1 MHWWN
6 KSHSRNSKTKSKRS
20 LQEILRS
27 RKDSPKA
34 AAAAVSDAAD
44 AAAVGSF
51 SSSPKLTRARK
62 LRHISDDE
70 LIIGGAARP
79 SLDRASDSGFPV
91 DWQWQWQSPCPS
103 PPPSALVTRTA
114 SNLAAQ
120 PLPLPHDPPP
130 ASSRIETPGS
140 MSPRAH
146 CHYDMPPPL
155 PLPLPKQVLSRT
167 ESEDVDG
174 SCWGDVLDSASSD
187 SLLESLEGSPRSGFT
202 LNHRQPDREVDG
214 KAVPLTAVKATH
226 FTAHRPSY
234 IEMNHKSPEQTSA
247 QSVGF
252 DLGNKSK
259 SIKELKDD
267 RRNGGY
273 FRLSGVA
280 KSAPASAFSSPALSP
295 RRLSSG
301 DVLPLKNFKAGHRQE
316 LGTSSSVPSLAQNLM
331 AEMIA
336 QRSSDKSLISPDP
349 SPLQSPKIRSPGQR
363 SRIHTGAVS
372 PLHSRLAS
380 DFSRGWHDDNVHPL
394 PLPPSSASSF
404 GPPPLSP
411 SSPSAVVQRSPG
423 RIETSVAPGRWQKG
437 KLLGS
442 GTFGTVYVGFNR
454 ETGDMCAMKEV
465 PLVPDDSRSLE
476 SIKQLEQEINL
487 LSGLEHP
494 NIVQYYGSETV
505 EDLFYIYLEYV
516 PGGSIYKIVNDY
528 GPLEEPVIRIYTRQI
543 LSGLVYLHSMN
554 TVHRDIKGGNLL
566 VDTYG
571 RVKLADFGMA
581 KHINGPASPLSLKG
595 SPYWMA
601 PEVLMQKNTG
611 HDLAVDI
618 WSLGCTVIEM
628 ATGKPPWSEYE
639 GAAAMFKVFKN
650 EVPPIPDSLSPEGRS
665 FVHCCLCRNPAQ
677 RPTASKLLE
686 HPFVRNATQ
695 QDSSDPLASA
705 TSRVKYLSVVH
716 SPREKNVNAFDNT
729 GMSPLL
735 HSGNGKPHQIP
746 SENSHPKIGIFSR
759 YSNPQLSPR
768 SILEPFSSLSPP
780 RPAGIATGGA
790 FPNNGFQTGVTKEG
804 PLTIPRSP
812 RGIDGCGGGLNI
824 AGRSE
829 FSSDHNWNSPFT
841 RTPEGSPRRR
851 DLMSDI
857 DRMQTNVGRLSHEFE
872 EERHSRHHDL
882 SGVARENGRQWPVRT
897 SAYPADCRYP

>member
-6 KSHSRNSKTKSKRS
+6 KSHSKNSKTKSKRS
-20 LQEILRS
+20 LQEILKS

-34 AAAAVSDAAD
+34 VA
-44 AAAVGSF
+44 AAAVGSC

-62 LRHISDDE
+62 LRHLSDDE
-70 LIIGGAARP
+70 LTIGGPARP
-79 SLDRASDSGFPV
+79 SLDLASDSGSPGERQ
-91 DWQWQWQSPCPS
+91 WQWQWPSPCPS
-103 PPPSALVTRTA
+103 PSPSTPVTRTP

-120 PLPLPHDPPP
+120 PLPLPYDMPT
-130 ASSRIETPGS
+130 AGGRIEATGS
-140 MSPRAH
+140 MSPLGH
-146 CHYDMPPPL
+146 CHYDISPPL
-155 PLPLPKQVLSRT
+155 PLPTPKQDLSRT

-174 SCWGDVLDSASSD
+174 SWGDSASSD
-187 SLLESLEGSPRSGFT
+187 GLLESMEGSPRLGSK
-202 LNHRQPDREVDG
+202 LNHRQIDREVNG
-214 KAVPLTAVKATH
+214 KAVPLTLGKASH
-226 FTAHRPSY
+226 FTAHRPSF

-252 DLGNKSK
+252 DLGKESK
-259 SIKELKDD
+259 SIKEVKGD
-267 RRNGGY
+267 RRDGGY
-273 FRLSGVA
+273 FWLSGVA
-280 KSAPASAFSSPALSP
+280 KSAPTTAFSSPVLSP

-301 DVLPLKNFKAGHRQE
+301 DVLPVRNFKSAQGQE
-316 LGTSSSVPSLAQNLM
+316 LGTSSSVPSLGQNWM

-336 QRSSDKSLISPDP
+336 QHSSDKSIISPDP
-349 SPLQSPKIRSPGQR
+349 SPLQSPKIRSSGQR

-380 DFSRGWHDDNVHPL
+380 DFTGWRDDGININVHPL
-394 PLPPSSASSF
+394 PLPPGSTSPF

-411 SSPSAVVQRSPG
+411 SSPSAVVQRSSG

-437 KLLGS
+437 KLLGC

-465 PLVPDDSRSLE
+465 PLVPDDSKSSE

-516 PGGSIYKIVNDY
+516 PGGSIYKLVNDY

-543 LSGLVYLHSMN
+543 LSGLAYLHSMN
-554 TVHRDIKGGNLL
+554 TVHRDIKGGNIL

-581 KHINGPASPLSLKG
+581 KHINGPATPLSLKG

-639 GAAAMFKVFKN
+639 GAAAMFKVFKS
-650 EVPPIPDSLSPEGRS
+650 EVPPIPDSLSPEGRH
-665 FVHCCLCRNPAQ
+665 FVQCCLCRNPAQ
-677 RPTASKLLE
+677 RPKASQLLE
-686 HPFVRNATQ
+686 HLFVRSATQ
-695 QDSSDPLASA
+695 QDSSDLLASA
-705 TSRVKYLSVVH
+705 TSSIKCLSVVH
-716 SPREKNVNAFDNT
+716 SPREKNINTFDST
-729 GMSPLL
+729 GMSPIL
-735 HSGNGKPHQIP
+735 HSGNGKQHQP
-746 SENSHPKIGIFSR
+746 LSENCQPKIGIFSR

-768 SILEPFSSLSPP
+768 STLEPFSSLSPP
-780 RPAGIATGGA
+780 RPAGMATGGA
-790 FPNNGFQTGVTKEG
+790 FPNNGFLTGVTKEG
-804 PLTIPRSP
+804 PLPIPRSP
-812 RGIDGCGGGLNI
+812 RGRDGCGGVLNI
-824 AGRSE
+824 ASRSE
-829 FSSDHNWNSPFT
+829 FSSDHNRNSPFT

-851 DLMSDI
+851 DLMPDI
-857 DRMQTNVGRLSHEFE
+857 DRKQTNVGRLSHEFE
-872 EERHSRHHDL
+872 ECHNRQHDL
-882 SGVARENGRQWPVRT
+882 SGVARENVLQWPVRT